1 MNYERIFTMD
11 RVKAQ
16 LILENGAK
24 FTGLA
29 FGDIHDVVGE
39 VVFTTGMTG
48 YQETLTDPSFAG
60 QIVTMTYPLIGN
72 YGLNFEDME
81 SKKPALRGFI
91 VRECCDYP
99 NNFRS
104 EMDLD
109 GFLKQYGVMGLEG
122 IDTRALTRIIRNY
135 GVMNGIITTEADKL
149 SDDEIQ
155 KRLAS
160 LDNSKIIDTVSTK
173 EKYVIDGRK
182 QHIAFIDM
190 GTKSGILRDF
200 KARGCKI
207 TVFPH
212 DVSADEILEVNPDLV
227 FISNGPGDPTDN
239 PETIETVK
247 SLVGKIKICGICMG
261 HQIIGLALGCKTK
274 KLKFGHHGGNHP
286 VKNVEKNQV
295 YITSQNHNY
304 VVCDLPDD
312 VEATYINVNDGTIE
326 GIAHKSLPIQSVQF
340 HPEAS
345 PGPIDT
351 QAIFDDFL
359 A

>member
-1 MNYERIFTMD
+1 MERI
-11 RVKAQ
+11 KAQ

-29 FGDIHDVVGE
+29 FGAVHDVVGE

-72 YGLNFEDME
+72 YGLNLEDME
-81 SKKPALRGFI
+81 SEKPALRGFI

-99 NNFRS
+99 NNFRN

-109 GFLKQYGVMGLEG
+109 GFLKQHGVMGLEG
-122 IDTRALTRIIRNY
+122 IDTRALTRIIRSH

-149 SDDEIQ
+149 SDAEIQ
-155 KRLAS
+155 SRLAS
-160 LDNSKIIDTVSTK
+160 LDNSGIIKTVSVEK
-173 EKYVIDGRK
+173 KYVIDGEGA
-182 QHIAFIDM
+182 HIAFIDM
-190 GTKSGILRDF
+190 GTKHGILRDF
-200 KARGCKI
+200 KSRGCKI
-207 TVFPH
+207 TVFPYN
-212 DVSADEILEVNPDLV
+212 VTAEEILSVNPDMV
-227 FISNGPGDPTDN
+227 FISNGPGNPTDN
-239 PETIETVK
+239 PETIETVR
-247 SLVGKIKICGICMG
+247 SLIGKVKICGICMG

-286 VKNVEKNQV
+286 VKNTKTGQV

-312 VEATYINVNDGTIE
+312 VEETYVNVNDGTTE
-326 GIAHKSLPIQSVQF
+326 GIAHKTLPVRSVQF

-351 QAIFDDFL
+351 QAIFDEFL
-359 A
+359 N